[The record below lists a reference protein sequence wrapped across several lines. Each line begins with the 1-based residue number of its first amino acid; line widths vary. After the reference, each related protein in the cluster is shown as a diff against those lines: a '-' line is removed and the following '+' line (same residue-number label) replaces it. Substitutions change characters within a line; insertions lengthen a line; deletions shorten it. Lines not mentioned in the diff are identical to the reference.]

1 MNEKTI
7 QKIRDSATVLNL
19 ADLFWSVFGRWH
31 RILACGLVLAV
42 LLGGASAA
50 RSFPHLRDA
59 DYLHQV
65 EQSNAEAIRVYE
77 INRKELESQ
86 IDRCSLDL
94 EQQVEYRAHCALL
107 ALDPFHVYVC
117 EGTYFVDTGSSR
129 LIDSLTREPNYS
141 GAVIAAY
148 SERLSAL
155 DERQALQDAGC
166 LLADEEINNY
176 RGFLTVSA
184 DMSSSTLHYKAYG
197 ATEEQALALSAAIKE
212 TVGAARREIEALTC
226 EHSIALLGERIALRS
241 DEDLSLMHKDFEANL
256 STTSVNLSNAVA
268 AMDALDSPDIENP
281 SRAAYL
287 RSAVKRAILGFAVGA
302 FLCTAWFAF
311 AFVVRGIVADPDDV
325 ASRYGLPVLGVIP
338 GGAGKTRLDR
348 RIASHY
354 GIPAGMSPAEGLRYA
369 AVNLSESAGE
379 TLLLSGSGDP
389 AVIETLRGKLAAE
402 LPETKILSAGS
413 ICRDAEAL
421 KAFHESDALVFVE
434 TLQQSRHAELR
445 RELIRA
451 LESGKKVLGFLL
463 LEK

>member
-1 MNEKTI
+1 MNEKLI

-19 ADLFWSVFGRWH
+19 ADLFWSVFGRWR
-31 RILACGLVLAV
+31 RILVCGLVLAV

-50 RSFPHLRDA
+50 RSFPRLRDA

-117 EGTYFVDTGSSR
+117 EGTYFIDTGSSL
-129 LIDSLTREPNYS
+129 LIDTLTQEPKYN

-148 SERLSAL
+148 SERLSTL
-155 DERQALQDAGC
+155 DERQVLQDAGC

-184 DMSSSTLHYKAYG
+184 DMSSSTLHYKVYG
-197 ATEEQALALSAAIKE
+197 ATEEQVLALSAAIKK
-212 TVGAARREIEALTC
+212 TVEADKREIEALTC
-226 EHSIALLGERIALRS
+226 EHSIALLGERIALKS
-241 DEDLSLMHKDFEANL
+241 DEELSLIRKDFEANL
-256 STTSVNLSNAVA
+256 STTSVNLGNAVA

-281 SRAAYL
+281 NRAAYL
-287 RSAVKRAILGFAVGA
+287 RSAAKWAILGFAVGA
-302 FLCTAWFAF
+302 FLCAVYYAFDFAVHDY
-311 AFVVRGIVADPDDV
+311 AADPDDV
-325 ASRYGLPVLGVIP
+325 AARYGLSVLGVIP
-338 GGAGKTRLDR
+338 GGAGKTLLDR
-348 RIASHY
+348 RIAAHY
-354 GIPAGMSPAEGLRYA
+354 GIPDGMSPMEGLRYA
-369 AVNLSESAGE
+369 AVNLSDYAGE
-379 TLLLSGSGDP
+379 KLLLSGTADLAAIKALG
-389 AVIETLRGKLAAE
+389 EKLAAE